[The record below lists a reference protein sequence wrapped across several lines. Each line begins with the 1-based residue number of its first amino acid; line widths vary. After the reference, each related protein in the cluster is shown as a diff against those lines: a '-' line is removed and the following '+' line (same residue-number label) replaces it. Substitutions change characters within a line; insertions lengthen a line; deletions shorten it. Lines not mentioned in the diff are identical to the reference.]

1 MKKLEHIAQ
10 KMFADFAYKRTGI
23 WADWSYLSPKRRLEW
38 VKEVENT
45 FQTCLNILK
54 EEVKPY
60 LQPSSGN
67 SSYEKGFMAGQSF
80 EARRIDGK
88 IENLKKELIKQVE
101 TLEDM
106 YVDNNEE

>member
-10 KMFADFAYKRTGI
+10 KMFTDFSYKKIGM
-23 WADWSYLSPKRRLEW
+23 WSDWSYLSPRRKLEW

-45 FQTCLNILK
+45 FQNCLDILK
-54 EEVKPY
+54 QEVKPY
-60 LQPSSGN
+60 LQPSLGG

-88 IENLKKELIKQVE
+88 IENLKKELAKQVE

-106 YVDNNEE
+106 YASDNEE